1 MNENETKVAAF
12 KITLLTLAGAVAE
25 VTLERWLTIA
35 ILLYTLA
42 QLYFLV
48 RDKWWRD
55 PGRMKNME
63 VQQNDEQ

>member
-1 MNENETKVAAF
+1 MNENETKVAAL
-12 KITLLTLAGAVAE
+12 KIMLLTFAGAVAE

-35 ILLYTLA
+35 ILIYTLA

-55 PGRMKNME
+55 PSRKGKGACDAE
-63 VQQNDEQ
+63 

>member
-1 MNENETKVAAF
+1 MNENETRVAAF
-12 KITLLTLAGAVAE
+12 NHAATLAGAVAE

-55 PGRMKNME
+55 PGRMKKQE
-63 VQQNDEQ
+63 EQHDEQ

>member
-1 MNENETKVAAF
+1 MRWIVAV
-12 KITLLTLAGAVAE
+12 IGQRWVLLFRVAE

-35 ILLYTLA
+35 ILLYTVA

-55 PGRMKNME
+55 PQRMRKRKGLCDVE
-63 VQQNDEQ
+63 